1 MTIAVGMIQVQGYPS
16 ALQVADAM
24 VKSAQVTV
32 VSCESVGAAY
42 WTVVIRGEV
51 AEVNMAV
58 RAGIDAVRH
67 VDGGQV
73 VSHQI
78 IARPEGNLESVLPI
92 QRGSELGM
100 DEYLL

>member
-1 MTIAVGMIQVQGYPS
+1 MIAIGMVQVQGYPS

-32 VSCESVGAAY
+32 VSCESVGAAF
-42 WTVVIRGEV
+42 WTVVIRGPV
-51 AEVNMAV
+51 AEVNAAV
-58 RAGIDAVRH
+58 KAGIDAVRF

-78 IARPEGNLESVLPI
+78 IARPEGNLEPVLPI
-92 QRGSELGM
+92 NPGRDLRM
-100 DEYLL
+100 DDYLL